1 MLSNNPPISKT
12 KISKI
17 RVIVRKRPAN
27 HREFAQ
33 NDIDIINTEKK
44 NTIIVKELKNKVD
57 LTKYIEEHK
66 FTFDRAYGDNSTN
79 ELIYQEMLKPMI
91 EAAFNK
97 TKITCFAY
105 GQTGSGKTYTM
116 LGNNHIKN
124 DNGPQVP
131 GLYLLSCIDMFN
143 FLKRKEDMKFVNQYL
158 EQQNIEYKK
167 MMSSNERKRFK
178 FKKKK
183 TGK

>member
-1 MLSNNPPISKT
+1 MLPNNQPFPKT

-17 RVIVRKRPAN
+17 RVIIRKRPAN

-33 NDIDIINTEKK
+33 NDRNTEKK

-105 GQTGSGKTYTM
+105 EQVQGK
-116 LGNNHIKN
+116 LI
-124 DNGPQVP
+124 Q
-131 GLYLLSCIDMFN
+131 C
-143 FLKRKEDMKFVNQYL
+143 
-158 EQQNIEYKK
+158 
-167 MMSSNERKRFK
+167 
-178 FKKKK
+178 
-183 TGK
+183 